1 MNKIETQQFGVIE
14 FEENALLQFPGGILG
29 FEGFTKYLLIDQ
41 DEVAPLRWFQ
51 PLDEPN
57 LAFTV
62 IDPLLFFPDYR
73 VSLTGED
80 RQTLKLEKGE
90 EPLVL
95 TLVTIPEDPSQM
107 TANLLGPLV
116 VNPVTRLGKQLVL
129 HDSGYPV
136 RARLISDET
145 AAAESTAVTV

>member
-1 MNKIETQQFGVIE
+1 MKIETQQFGTIE
-14 FEENALLQFPGGILG
+14 FDDNALLQFPGGILG
-29 FEGFTKYLLIDQ
+29 FEGFTRYLLIDQ

-51 PLDEPN
+51 PVEEPN

-73 VSLTGED
+73 VSLSGED
-80 RQTLKLEKGE
+80 RSTLKLDKGE
-90 EPLVL
+90 DPLVL
-95 TLVTIPEDPSQM
+95 TLVTIPEDPSHM

-116 VNPVTRLGKQLVL
+116 VNPATRIGKQLVL

-145 AAAESTAVTV
+145 VAAESTAVTV

>member
-1 MNKIETQQFGVIE
+1 VNIETQQFGTLE
-14 FEENALLQFPGGILG
+14 FEESALLTFAGGILG
-29 FEGFTKYLLIDQ
+29 FENFTRYLLIDQ

-51 PLDEPN
+51 PIDDPA

-73 VSLTGED
+73 VSLGGED
-80 RQTLKLEKGE
+80 RQALQLAKGE

-95 TLVTIPEDPSQM
+95 ALVTIPEDPAAM

-116 VNPVTRLGKQLVL
+116 INPVTRLGKQLVL

-145 AAAESTAVTV
+145 IASQTPPVTV

>member
-1 MNKIETQQFGVIE
+1 VNIETQQFGSLE
-14 FEENALLQFPGGILG
+14 YEESALLTFPAGILG
-29 FEGFTKYLLIDQ
+29 FEHLTRFLLIDQ

-51 PLDEPN
+51 PVDDPN

-73 VSLTGED
+73 VTLTGED
-80 RQTLKLEKGE
+80 RQALQIPKGTD
-90 EPLVL
+90 PLVL
-95 TLVTIPEDPSQM
+95 SLVTIPEDPSAM

-116 VNPVTRLGKQLVL
+116 VNPATRLGKQLVL

-145 AAAESTAVTV
+145 ADTQASAVPV

>member
-1 MNKIETQQFGVIE
+1 VKIETQQFGSLE
-14 FEENALLQFPGGILG
+14 YEESALLTFPAGILG
-29 FEGFTKYLLIDQ
+29 FEHLTRFLLIDQ

-51 PLDEPN
+51 PVDDPN

-73 VSLTGED
+73 VTLTGED
-80 RQTLKLEKGE
+80 RQGLQIPKGTD
-90 EPLVL
+90 PLVL
-95 TLVTIPEDPSQM
+95 SLVTIPEDPSAM

-116 VNPVTRLGKQLVL
+116 VNPATRLGKQLVL

-145 AAAESTAVTV
+145 ADTQAPAVPV